1 LAIFGLVKGF
11 GCLANRVPTFQRG
24 ALVPS
29 MVQKWPNNNVPT
41 RVTGWAELAN
51 YQRYASMT
59 TQEIELKALMLASLN
74 GDATAHRALLDGLSR
89 RLRAYYKG
97 KLARFGRGA
106 VEAEDL
112 VQEAVLAIHL
122 KRHTYDP
129 AEPLT
134 AWVHAIARYKLIDFL
149 RRTRKSTSDV
159 PIEQADTIMAHDDNI
174 DAESTYDLKRL
185 MQRLPEK
192 TRCSIEA
199 VKLDGQ
205 SIAEAADRCGIS
217 ESGVKVNIHR
227 GLKTLAVLIARETRA

>member
-1 LAIFGLVKGF
+1 
-11 GCLANRVPTFQRG
+11 
-24 ALVPS
+24 
-29 MVQKWPNNNVPT
+29 
-41 RVTGWAELAN
+41 
-51 YQRYASMT
+51 MT
-59 TQEIELKALMLASLN
+59 TREIELKALMLASLD
-74 GDATAHRALLDGLSR
+74 GDAASHRDLLERLSR

-97 KLARFGRGA
+97 KLARIGGDA
-106 VEAEDL
+106 TEAEDL
-112 VQEAVLAIHL
+112 VQEAVLAIHI

-134 AWVHAIARYKLIDFL
+134 PWVHAIARYKLIDFL
-149 RRTRKSTSDV
+149 RRNRASISDV
-159 PIEQADTIMAHDDNI
+159 PIEEADTVMAHDDNI

-192 TRCSIEA
+192 VRCSIEA

-227 GLKTLAVLIARETRA
+227 GLKTLAALIARETRT